1 MIQIDKKYLP
11 FLKIAKVILESIEEH
26 NEPKINIKPTPNF
39 GKNSTS
45 GVSKLSKPEPN
56 SSEIGTSNIGN
67 GVL

>member
-26 NEPKINIKPTPNF
+26 NEPKTNIRTTPNF

-45 GVSKLSKPEPN
+45 GIPKFPKPEPN
-56 SSEIGTSNIGN
+56 TSETSTSDIGD